1 MRPRRTAPGNGAGL
15 RLLERGTASVYTL
28 SLWPSRLYAVPVA
41 LFTFL
46 WLRFLWRWYALLLL
60 GTNLGPPH
68 QSRGFFVL
76 FGLPF
81 LLAGLSLIGT
91 SVRLCFG
98 RTTVS
103 LDALRLHVSDGL
115 TVKHLPW
122 APQLVVPTIAIRD
135 FIAEAAARPGV
146 DCEDDQELDAW
157 RVTARLDDGRSAT
170 LPLPVRTLAE
180 ADDVVGRLN
189 RALRGVRTPRGY
201 RDETTSSSDGN
212 DSPLGAS
219 IT

>member
-1 MRPRRTAPGNGAGL
+1 MRGSSKVPGSGAGL
-15 RLLERGTASVYTL
+15 RLRERAASNLYSL
-28 SLWPSRLYAVPVA
+28 ALWPSRLYAVPVA

-60 GTNLGPPH
+60 GANLTPCQ

-91 SVRLCFG
+91 SARLCFG
-98 RTTVS
+98 RTVIT
-103 LDALRLHVSDGL
+103 LDALTLRVRDGL
-115 TVKHLPW
+115 GIRNLPW
-122 APQLVVPTIAIRD
+122 AVPVVVQTIAIQD
-135 FIAEAAARPGV
+135 FVAETSARTTLDG
-146 DCEDDQELDAW
+146 DDDHELDAW
-157 RVTARLDDGRSAT
+157 HVCARLHDGRNVA

-180 ADDVVGRLN
+180 ADDVVSRLT
-189 RALRGVRTPRGY
+189 RALREVRTPRGY
-201 RDETTSSSDGN
+201 RDDVTSSSDGST
-212 DSPLGAS
+212 SPDGAS

>member
-1 MRPRRTAPGNGAGL
+1 MAPGSGAGL
-15 RLLERGTASVYTL
+15 RLLERGSVGSYVL
-28 SLWPSRLYAVPVA
+28 QLWPSRLYAVPVA

-60 GTNLGPPH
+60 GANLGPPH

-91 SVRLCFG
+91 SARLCFG
-98 RTTVS
+98 RTVLS
-103 LDALRLHVSDGL
+103 LDATRLIVRDGL
-115 TVKHLPW
+115 SLRDLPW
-122 APQLVVPTIAIRD
+122 GHPLVLPTLSIRE
-135 FIAEAAARPGV
+135 FVAEASARPGA
-146 DCEDDQELDAW
+146 DGDEDHELDAW
-157 RVTARLDDGRSAT
+157 HVSAHLDDGRHAT
-170 LPLPVRTLAE
+170 LSLPVRTLAE

-189 RALRGVRTPRGY
+189 RALKHVRTPRGY
-201 RDETTSSSDGN
+201 RDEAPTSSSDGS
-212 DSPLGAS
+212 DSPLGPS